1 MKPTGTFVEFAS
13 ERAPNLIARDPVI
26 RRQHRP
32 ELHTCIIPR
41 SGLLELH
48 LTLLP
53 QPGESAALM
62 LERLATLLKSHKA
75 SVVRHEVFGA
85 LAAQPDFAAPLRRL
99 FGEQP
104 WPVTWTEGASCNNAS
119 VAGMHVL
126 AIAGARVESL
136 AFAGRV
142 VGRIFDDGH
151 ARHCLLGDIRPTD
164 PSAPREQQAMQV
176 FENIEAALSR
186 AGMSLPNVARTWLFL
201 DDILAWY
208 GPFNQVRR
216 KFFERHHLFDH
227 TVPASTGVG
236 VKNPDGASLVAGAWA
251 VEPTNGSLFV
261 GGVGS
266 PMQCPAPAYGSC
278 FSRAVEIVTPGW
290 RRMFISGTASIAPKG
305 ESVCA
310 GDLDGQIDLT
320 MQVVRAILVSREL
333 DYSDV
338 TRATAYLRNPADAP
352 LFRRWCVKLGLENW
366 PLVTTQAVVCREEL
380 LFEIELDA
388 MAPVGGAGNA
398 RGMAATTW
406 EI

>member
-1 MKPTGTFVEFAS
+1 MTGSQPGVK
-13 ERAPNLIARDPVI
+13 APAPVI
-26 RRQHRP
+26 RRQPRP

-48 LTLLP
+48 LTLHP

-62 LERLATLLKSHKA
+62 LERLAALLKTHHA
-75 SVVRHEVFGA
+75 NVVRHEVFGD
-85 LAAQPDFAAPLRRL
+85 LAAQPDFANALRRL
-99 FGEQP
+99 FGEQS
-104 WPVTWTEGASCNNAS
+104 WPVTWVEGTACDDGS

-126 AIAGARVESL
+126 AIAGVRVESL
-136 AFAGRV
+136 AVAGRV
-142 VGRIFDDGH
+142 VGKIFDDGH
-151 ARHCLLGDIRPTD
+151 ARHCVLGDIRPAD
-164 PSAPREQQAMQV
+164 VSAPRELQAMQV
-176 FENIEAALSR
+176 LENIAATLSG
-186 AGMSLPNVARTWLFL
+186 ADMAMPNVARTWLFL

-216 KFFERHHLFDH
+216 AFFERHNLFDY

-236 VKNPDGASLVAGAWA
+236 VRNPVGAAMVAGAWA

-261 GGVGS
+261 GEVGS
-266 PMQCPAPAYGSC
+266 PLQCPAPAYGSC

-305 ESVCA
+305 QSVCA

-320 MQVVRAILVSREL
+320 MQVVRAILVSRGL
-333 DYSDV
+333 DYAEV

-352 LFRRWCVKLGLENW
+352 IFRQWCVKLGLESW
-366 PLVTTQAVVCREEL
+366 PLVTTQAVVCRDEL

-388 MAPVGGAGNA
+388 MAPVGRASNPG
-398 RGMAATTW
+398 GMARTA
-406 EI
+406 

>member
-1 MKPTGTFVEFAS
+1 MT
-13 ERAPNLIARDPVI
+13 ERVPGVTVRNPVI
-26 RRQHRP
+26 RRRHCP
-32 ELHTCIIPR
+32 ELHTCIIER
-41 SGLLELH
+41 GGVRELH

-53 QPGESAALM
+53 QPDESAARM
-62 LERLATLLKSHKA
+62 LERLAALLKTHNA
-75 SVVRHEVFGA
+75 SVVRHEVFGS
-85 LAAQPDFAAPLRRL
+85 LAAQSDFAVALQRL

-104 WPVTWTEGASCNNAS
+104 WPVTFVEGASCEDQS
-119 VAGMHVL
+119 VAGMHVM
-126 AIAGARVESL
+126 AVAGTRVESL

-142 VGRIFDDGH
+142 VGRIFHDGH
-151 ARHCLLGDIRPTD
+151 ARHCVLGDIWPAD
-164 PSAPREQQAMQV
+164 LSAPREQQAMQV
-176 FENIEAALSR
+176 FENIEAALNR

-208 GPFNQVRR
+208 GPLNQVRR
-216 KFFERHHLFDH
+216 EFFERRHLFDH
-227 TVPASTGVG
+227 TVPASTGIG
-236 VKNPDGASLVAGAWA
+236 VKNLAGAALVAGAWA

-261 GGVGS
+261 GEVGS

-290 RRMFISGTASIAPKG
+290 RRMFISGTASIAPNG
-305 ESVCA
+305 DSVCA

-352 LFRRWCVKLGLENW
+352 LFRKWCVKLGLENW
-366 PLVTTQAVVCREEL
+366 PLVTTQAVVCRDEL
-380 LFEIELDA
+380 LFEIEVDA
-388 MAPVGGAGNA
+388 MAPTGRNA
-398 RGMAATTW
+398 TSAW

>member
-1 MKPTGTFVEFAS
+1 MMTE
-13 ERAPNLIARDPVI
+13 DPGI
-26 RRQHRP
+26 RRGSLP

-41 SGLLELH
+41 GGLLEIH
-48 LTLLP
+48 LTLRP
-53 QPGESAALM
+53 QPGESAARM
-62 LERLATLLKSHKA
+62 LLRLAALLKTHNA
-75 SVVRHEVFGA
+75 SVVSHEVFGA
-85 LAAQPDFAAPLRRL
+85 LATQPDIADALEAL
-99 FGEQP
+99 FGEQS
-104 WPVTWTEGASCNNAS
+104 WPVTWAEGASCDKES

-136 AFAGRV
+136 SCAGRV
-142 VGRIFDDGH
+142 VGRIFADGH
-151 ARHCLLGDIRPTD
+151 TRYCVLGDIRSTD
-164 PSAPREQQAMQV
+164 SSAPREQQAMQV
-176 FENIEAALSR
+176 FENLEAALSR

-216 KFFERHHLFDH
+216 EFFERRHLFDH

-236 VKNPDGASLVAGAWA
+236 ARNPAGLALIAGAWA
-251 VEPTNGSLFV
+251 VEPIHGSLFV
-261 GGVGS
+261 GEVGS

-278 FSRAVEIVTPGW
+278 FSRAVEIVSPGW

-305 ESVCA
+305 QSVCA
-310 GDLDGQIDLT
+310 GDVDGQIDLT

-338 TRATAYLRNPADAP
+338 TRATAYLRLPADAP
-352 LFRRWCVKLGLENW
+352 LFRRWCVKLGLESW
-366 PLVTTQAVVCREEL
+366 PLVTTQAVVCRDEL

-388 MAPVGGAGNA
+388 LAPVDRAGKA
-398 RGMAATTW
+398 RRRARTTW